1 MQRITLTRWR
11 TVLGGLALGALAT
24 TAASAQSRVVLPAG
38 SVLIVHTTTPLQS
51 STAKVGQTF
60 NTRVDESIGVDE
72 FTVIPAGSTVR
83 GRVTMATPATRQ
95 QSGVIDV
102 VFDQLTLPN
111 GTSFQIQGKLTSTDS
126 AERRQINAD
135 PNNSH
140 VVLVGE
146 RGGIGAAIAGAG
158 SNNSNNAIF
167 TALGSLLS
175 EGRDVAVPS
184 GTPLAVELEN
194 SVTLRGGTRLR
205 GVENSTIYTATE
217 RIRAAQQALYQL
229 NYYRGPIS
237 GQLDD
242 ATRQA
247 LFQYQVDR
255 GLSRTGN
262 LDGRTARSL
271 GINLGTGVALS
282 GNVLSAS
289 QAAMLRRDAQTL
301 VARERSDL
309 GGFTNVTFALK
320 GDGVWTRMKHE
331 GGPHRVQRVPVTES
345 QGRVHTSS
353 ATVTVLPEAEEVD
366 IQIPERD
373 LQIDVYRS
381 SGPGGQSVNTTDSAV
396 RVTHKP
402 TGLVVAIQ
410 DQKSQLQNKDKALR
424 VLRSRLLQ
432 IEEDKRS
439 SERSEARRDQV
450 GGGGRSEKI
459 RTYNFKENRVTDHRI
474 NLTLYKLDRVLA
486 GELDE
491 IVDALVADERRR
503 QLEAE

>member
-271 GINLGTGVALS
+271 GINLGAGAALS
-282 GNVLSAS
+282 GNVLTAS
-289 QAAMLRRDAQTL
+289 QAAILRRDAQTL

-309 GGFTNVTFALK
+309 GGSTYGQLNANRAYAQGDVDLWFALSAFA
-320 GDGVWTRMKHE
+320 DNAALYE
-331 GGPHRVQRVPVTES
+331 QL
-345 QGRVHTSS
+345 TSNGNN
-353 ATVTVLPEAEEVD
+353 
-366 IQIPERD
+366 RD
-373 LQIDVYRS
+373 
-381 SGPGGQSVNTTDSAV
+381 A
-396 RVTHKP
+396 
-402 TGLVVAIQ
+402 A
-410 DQKSQLQNKDKALR
+410 
-424 VLRSRLLQ
+424 
-432 IEEDKRS
+432 
-439 SERSEARRDQV
+439 
-450 GGGGRSEKI
+450 
-459 RTYNFKENRVTDHRI
+459 
-474 NLTLYKLDRVLA
+474 VLA
-486 GELDE
+486 GRSLVNAARR
-491 IVDALVADERRR
+491 VDAAMQSARPSSTVQNAWSSMRR
-503 QLEAE
+503 QITTLDNGSMTME